1 MKLQESFHRFIS
13 CFILLHQITA
23 FFILDQISSCLGSP
37 LRRHSFSAPAR
48 LSLERLDKATE
59 NLGRSVLSLSLLV
72 SRSSS
77 SLNRDSADTMPRTC
91 HGCHAP
97 LDEDH
102 QAFPSGWQK
111 CQLEHWEGGQ
121 GGVADGKSAN
131 GSDWRGCPEGY
142 VFVEK
147 VDDESGSD
155 EEETRAGLKKSE
167 ITIDGSKDDGET
179 AENDDTDLLDVN
191 GAGALGADGKLP
203 GEQEETDPEEGDILL
218 QQLEAANLL
227 LKKQAAVREQEMSTE
242 RDRKIAMLKAENTR
256 LAKSMKGDIGGVKT
270 KNVQAVGNLAPNP
283 KNSKAK
289 KSGHLARSDLPPLQN
304 HMTRNQIRASE
315 YRPEEASLY
324 SGLNIDGIRKIPVI
338 RTEVDRL
345 IGKVQHHAP
354 SLDSRPS
361 FLLDKTIPL
370 QKASHPPFSSQLGKS
385 GAAIDPETSSDE
397 DVDEQPQ
404 AGYVFRWRR
413 DQNGEK
419 YFEEEKQVAVQ
430 DAGTDM
436 VYRYV
441 RDETTG
447 RSYKRL
453 VLKTDPNRELTP
465 QWVIDPRTGKHVQM
479 LVPCQASSLQSR
491 QDQRSG
497 GQQAWAVGSPRKR
510 SDCQEDNFVTP
521 LPPSGRQAPPQLS
534 SSAPSRIT
542 DVHHDDK
549 QGKMPSIVQYARGC
563 PVSWT
568 SKITSDKLNM
578 GLWSWAYIAELLAS
592 RSGQAS
598 PLQHGELE
606 ARLQHYLNVLEI
618 ALQPSNSSDFENHA
632 WKVARLY
639 AEKVQQKVDRGGTW
653 LGFEQRYGSDSQ
665 PHELM
670 AAEKELAPKVPKKQ
684 KEEAPVKAKSS
695 DDPPSRKRACQT
707 WNTSTVEGK
716 CEYEANNDGR
726 SCSRR
731 HECTWCKDNGKR
743 SLSHQ
748 RSFCRQ
754 RIAAGEQ

>member
-1 MKLQESFHRFIS
+1 
-13 CFILLHQITA
+13 
-23 FFILDQISSCLGSP
+23 
-37 LRRHSFSAPAR
+37 
-48 LSLERLDKATE
+48 
-59 NLGRSVLSLSLLV
+59 
-72 SRSSS
+72 
-77 SLNRDSADTMPRTC
+77 MPRTC

-97 LDEDH
+97 LDDDH

-111 CQLEHWEGGQ
+111 CQLEHWEGCPGSI
-121 GGVADGKSAN
+121 VDGKSAN

-142 VFVEK
+142 VFVEQ

-155 EEETRAGLKKSE
+155 EEETQAGLKQSE
-167 ITIDGSKDDGET
+167 ITIDDNKNDGET
-179 AENDDTDLLDVN
+179 AKKDVTDLLDVE
-191 GAGALGADGKLP
+191 GAGAMGADGKPP
-203 GEQEETDPEEGDILL
+203 GDQAETDPEEGDLLL

-227 LKKQAAVREQEMSTE
+227 LKKQAAIREQQMSME
-242 RDRKIAMLKAENTR
+242 RDRKIAMLKAENTK
-256 LAKSMKGDIGGVKT
+256 LSKSMKGDIGGVKT
-270 KNVQAVGNLAPNP
+270 KNGQAVGNLQPNP

-289 KSGHLARSDLPPLQN
+289 KSGHLVRSDLPPLQN
-304 HMTRNQIRASE
+304 HLTRNQIRASE

-338 RTEVDRL
+338 RTEVDKM

-361 FLLDKTIPL
+361 FLLDKTLPV
-370 QKASHPPFSSQLGKS
+370 QKASHLHFSSQLGKS
-385 GAAIDPETSSDE
+385 GACIDPETSSDE

-419 YFEEEKQVAVQ
+419 YFEEEKQVVQ
-430 DAGTDM
+430 DAGTDL

-441 RDETTG
+441 RDEATG

-453 VLKTDPNRELTP
+453 VLKTDPHKELTP
-465 QWVIDPRTGKHVQM
+465 QWVIDPRTGKQVQM
-479 LVPCQASSLQSR
+479 LVPCQSSTLQQR
-491 QDQRSG
+491 RGQRSG
-497 GQQAWAVGSPRKR
+497 GQQAWVVGSPGQQN
-510 SDCQEDNFVTP
+510 DCQEDNFVTP
-521 LPPSGRQAPPQLS
+521 LPPSGRQKTPQLS

-549 QGKMPSIVQYARGC
+549 QGKLPNIVQYARGC

-568 SKITSDKLNM
+568 SKVTSDKLNM

-592 RSGQAS
+592 RSGQAPS
-598 PLQHGELE
+598 LQHGELE
-606 ARLQHYLNVLEI
+606 ARLQHYLNVMEI
-618 ALQPSNSSDFENHA
+618 ALQPGNSSDFDNHA
-632 WKVARLY
+632 WKVAKLY

-670 AAEKELAPKVPKKQ
+670 AAEKELAAKVPKKQ
-684 KEEAPVKAKSS
+684 KEEGIGRAKSS
-695 DDPPSRKRACQT
+695 DDPPSRKGACQT
-707 WNTSTVEGK
+707 WNTSIVEGK

-726 SCSRR
+726 TCSRL
-731 HECTWCKDNGKR
+731 HECTWCKEKGKR